1 MDLEIQSSMIEYQKD
16 TDIALWWLE
25 SSAKSNGWKKP
36 TDRDLS
42 TRKLEQQATKLSYTD
57 VRYV

>member
-1 MDLEIQSSMIEYQKD
+1 MIEYQKD